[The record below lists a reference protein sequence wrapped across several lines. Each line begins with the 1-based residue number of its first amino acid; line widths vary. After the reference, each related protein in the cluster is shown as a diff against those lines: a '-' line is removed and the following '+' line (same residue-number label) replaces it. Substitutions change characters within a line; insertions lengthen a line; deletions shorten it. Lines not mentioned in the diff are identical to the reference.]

1 MLAGGVIGAVVL
13 PTLSDKQ
20 HKRQPFLLLG
30 FSLAIPGLIGLT
42 FGSGWLLWLLT
53 KSHRRE
59 LLSRDGFLL
68 VNLVWVV
75 LTAYAAVPLVF
86 TVPGVTVS
94 QAYFE
99 AMSAALTVE
108 LDDEMDF
115 ADYEA
120 NFRRMFGNERMDA
133 VIGSLEGSVR
143 FYGLTETSMNL
154 EGLDRHQRL
163 IDSYRKVHAA
173 RAKMAA

>member
-1 MLAGGVIGAVVL
+1 MMQLFGPVLALLSRILMAFAFAMLVPMAWALSEDAEHLRTVWGVC
-13 PTLSDKQ
+13 
-20 HKRQPFLLLG
+20 F
-30 FSLAIPGLIGLT
+30 GLT

-86 TVPGVTVS
+86 TVPGITVS

-99 AMSAALTVE
+99 
-108 LDDEMDF
+108 
-115 ADYEA
+115 
-120 NFRRMFGNERMDA
+120 R
-133 VIGSLEGSVR
+133 
-143 FYGLTETSMNL
+143 
-154 EGLDRHQRL
+154 
-163 IDSYRKVHAA
+163 
-173 RAKMAA
+173 